1 MTVLF
6 VYVAADL
13 FAGASSPLQKR
24 VQCVEA
30 FKAPSQDFFVGQSLL
45 CPTFENTI
53 DPDRFNSLKS
63 GIVQIGVV
71 DHLTN
76 LRDHFVR
83 DRKTPH
89 ERLESAVVAM
99 VRELSIKHVKW
110 DRARHSV
117 CTWSEYKLRLPVN
130 ELGDQ
135 PCRSH
140 SVDLRAR
147 ARQPCFALVLFH
159 VEHCELLR
167 GTAAFSAA
175 EQHRDV
181 VSTCTV
187 EEIDFADFAK
197 LSSEPLKLANCFIG
211 IELFTP
217 CDESLKRFS

>member
-13 FAGASSPLQKR
+13 FAGVSSPLQKR

-167 GTAAFSAA
+167 
-175 EQHRDV
+175 
-181 VSTCTV
+181 
-187 EEIDFADFAK
+187 
-197 LSSEPLKLANCFIG
+197 EPLELLVLGGLVGQKVCGCFD
-211 IELFTP
+211 LHCTYFLQTP
-217 CDESLKRFS
+217 PYRHSFRIAVCRQTEQ